1 MKTKYI
7 SAIILAGALLT
18 TTSCTDQL
26 DQTNMTALSE
36 KQVYDNIAT
45 AEKNV
50 LNIYSSW
57 KEN

>member
-1 MKTKYI
+1 MSHTMKTRYI
-7 SAIILAGALLT
+7 SAIIIAGALLT

-36 KQVYDNIAT
+36 KQVYENIAT

-50 LNIYSSW
+50 LYI
-57 KEN
+57 